1 MQISDAGSSTT
12 SHRPGVKRM
21 QKHSLKIDMTP
32 MVDLGFLLVSFF
44 IFTSELSRPAVT
56 DLYMP
61 KQGKPMPVGESTT
74 ITMLLA
80 KDNVIYYY
88 EGSWDETNIQRT
100 TFSVSSGIGNVIRK
114 KQQELDSHPVSAE
127 GRTALM
133 LIIKPSADATY
144 KNVID
149 ALDEALIN
157 NVKKYAIVKCDEGET
172 RYLTDST
179 LSRKDA
185 K

>member
-1 MQISDAGSSTT
+1 MQLSDSVSSTT
-12 SHRPGVKRM
+12 SRRTGVKRM

-44 IFTSELSRPAVT
+44 IFTSELTRPAVT

-74 ITMLLA
+74 MTILLGKNNA
-80 KDNVIYYY
+80 VYYY
-88 EGSWDETNIQRT
+88 EGSWDENKIHQT
-100 TFSVSSGIGNVIRK
+100 TFSVLSGIGTTIRA
-114 KQQELDSHPVSAE
+114 KQHDLDIHPVTAE
-127 GRTALM
+127 GRAALM
-133 LIIKPSADATY
+133 LIIKPGPESTY

-157 NVKKYAIVKCDEGET
+157 NVKKYAIIKCDEIET
-172 RYLTDST
+172 RYLQH
-179 LSRKDA
+179 R
-185 K
+185 